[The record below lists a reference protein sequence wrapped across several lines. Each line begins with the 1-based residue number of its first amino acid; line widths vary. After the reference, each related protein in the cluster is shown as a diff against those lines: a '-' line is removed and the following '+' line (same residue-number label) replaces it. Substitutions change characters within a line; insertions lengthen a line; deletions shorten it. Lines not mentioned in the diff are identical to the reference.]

1 MIAYYHHNNNLISYY
16 YVICFVEPKVV
27 AHVQVKEELSPR
39 AEKEMILKVEES
51 IKENTAI
58 KEVSVHFLLYFILL
72 YTASLQV
79 TIIGTRYIFS

>member
-16 YVICFVEPKVV
+16 YVIICFVEPKVV

-39 AEKEMILKVEES
+39 VEKEMILKVEES

-58 KEVSVHFLLYFILL
+58 KEVSVHFILL
-72 YTASLQV
+72 HSIYTASLQV
-79 TIIGTRYIFS
+79 TIGTRYIFS